1 MDKIYEYIRRDMAF
15 SHAITLLSWDLET
28 EAPVKAIDGISNTM
42 EVLTQL
48 QYENF
53 VNDEFK
59 KMLYDLDEDKL
70 SEIDKKVA
78 VSYTHLTLPTN

>member
-53 VNDEFK
+53 VND
-59 KMLYDLDEDKL
+59 
-70 SEIDKKVA
+70 
-78 VSYTHLTLPTN
+78 